1 MFQVIKTGCFVGWEG
16 EKINFSILTNTRL
29 SEDVVL
35 REDCEAWE
43 KVFTCQNI
51 FLRGSLYLIS

>member
-1 MFQVIKTGCFVGWEG
+1 LGRREDK
-16 EKINFSILTNTRL
+16 FSILTTTRL

-43 KVFTCQNI
+43 KGFTCQNI